1 LSSPA
6 DKSVGQNEK
15 GSEWTVDIEAWKDGF
30 DPINQRARQT
40 FTGSRY
46 SLSNCYYKFI
56 FIVVWCGVVWCG
68 VVWCGVVRSMAALR
82 GHVEELLG
90 LPYTDSY
97 LHQAKAAIVKQ
108 VRTKSVQAGGRKQ
121 SWFHLPQPW
130 ALFDT

>member
-1 LSSPA
+1 MKREVNGQLTSRRGRTDLTLST
-6 DKSVGQNEK
+6 
-15 GSEWTVDIEAWKDGF
+15 SEPDRHLQ
-30 DPINQRARQT
+30 DPGTRCQIVII
-40 FTGSRY
+40 
-46 SLSNCYYKFI
+46 SLFSL
-56 FIVVWCGVVWCG
+56 WCG